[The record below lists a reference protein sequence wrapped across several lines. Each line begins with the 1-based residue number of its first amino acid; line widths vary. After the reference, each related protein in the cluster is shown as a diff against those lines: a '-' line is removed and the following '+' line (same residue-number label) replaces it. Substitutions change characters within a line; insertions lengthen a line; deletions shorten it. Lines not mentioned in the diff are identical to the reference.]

1 MSKKKALAVTEKR
14 AIDMASGEPTQNGL
28 FFTPLV
34 DIYETDESLTLV
46 ADMPGVT
53 KGNLD
58 IDLAEGILTIT
69 GTVPVGE
76 DMPQLAYQEY
86 QIGGFTRKFRVGEA
100 IDQSGIRAKLED
112 GVLRLVLPKAK
123 SLRPKKIEVE
133 VA

>member
-1 MSKKKALAVTEKR
+1 
-14 AIDMASGEPTQNGL
+14 MASGEPTQNGL